1 MPRWLPL
8 PPLRRYPKDA
18 LGPDMLAAF
27 TVLFLGVPQGLAYAT
42 IAGLPPVVG
51 LYAATIPAIV
61 GSLFRS
67 SPLVIAGPTNALSLL
82 VGAGMADKM
91 GVDPVATALTL
102 ALLVG
107 VFQAASGLLRLG
119 ALVDFISTAVVLGYI
134 TGAGVLIG
142 FGQLHNATGTSGPG
156 GRIWVTT
163 RGWLDQ
169 LGEASGMAVGVTLAT
184 VVLVIAARWAE
195 KRGGK
200 RIPGAIVAMG
210 LGLVANLVF
219 GLERHGLA
227 VVSDLAPIP
236 SGFPSLTVPDLS
248 LAPSLIPLAVACA
261 VLSLVESSSV
271 ARSAASRTGSRLD
284 ASTEFFGQ
292 GLANLAAAFF
302 GGYPISGSLAR
313 SSLNERAGARTRM
326 SGVFGGL
333 MMLGALATLGPLL
346 NHTPVA
352 SLAGLMFVVAY
363 DLIDVRRI
371 RAAVRSSHEDAAA
384 FFATMF
390 GTWAFSLDVAI
401 YLGVGISLVLFLRR
415 ARLVRVTELAPE
427 GPRLAEVPEDGAAPP
442 NPIRLLHVEGSLFFG
457 AAGELR
463 EALSRVLAEPSTQ
476 VLVVRLKRAS
486 GLDATTAGMLGEL
499 AELSRAAGHHI
510 VLAGVTARAYEVL
523 QRSGALQ
530 RLGPSNVFQTR
541 SQWFR
546 ALGAGLERAAELC
559 PTGEHAFAAFLAT
572 AKPEDPTG
580 GAGSE
585 HDTAPASTAQN

>member
-18 LGPDMLAAF
+18 LGPDLLAAF

-67 SPLVIAGPTNALSLL
+67 SPLVVAGPTNALSLL
-82 VGAGMADKM
+82 VGAGMAHEL
-91 GVDPVATALTL
+91 GTDPVATALTL

-107 VFQAASGLLRLG
+107 VFQAGSGLLRLG

-156 GRIWVTT
+156 GRIWVTA

-169 LGEASGMAVGVTLAT
+169 LGDASGLAVAVTLAT
-184 VVLVIAARWAE
+184 IAVLLAARWVD
-195 KRGGK
+195 KRTGK
-200 RIPGAIVAMG
+200 RIPGAIVAMS
-210 LGLVANLVF
+210 LGLVANLAF

-227 VVSDLAPIP
+227 VISDLAPIP
-236 SGFPSLTVPDLS
+236 PGFPPLTLPDLS
-248 LAPSLIPLAVACA
+248 LAPTLVPLAVACA

-271 ARSAASRTGSRLD
+271 ARSAASRRGTRLD

-313 SSLNERAGARTRM
+313 SSLNERAGARTRL

-333 MMLGALATLGPLL
+333 MMLVTLATLGSLL

-363 DLIDVRRI
+363 DLIDIDRI
-371 RAAVRSSHEDAAA
+371 RSAVRSSHEDAAA
-384 FFATMF
+384 FFATML

-415 ARLVRVTELAPE
+415 TRLIRVTELVPDGTRLAEAPEDAE
-427 GPRLAEVPEDGAAPP
+427 GPR
-442 NPIRLLHVEGSLFFG
+442 NPVRLLHVEGSLFFG

-463 EALSRVLAEPSTQ
+463 EALGRVISEPTTQ

-486 GLDATTAGMLGEL
+486 GLDATTAAMLGEL
-499 AELSRAAGHHI
+499 AELSRAQGHHI

-523 QRSGALQ
+523 KRSGALA
-530 RLGPSNVFQTR
+530 RLDAKNVFQTR

-546 ALGAGLERAAELC
+546 ALAAGLERAGELC
-559 PTGEHAFAAFLAT
+559 PPGRDAFEAFLES
-572 AKPEDPTG
+572 AKPQDPT
-580 GAGSE
+580 AGE
-585 HDTAPASTAQN
+585 GPRPDPGAQN

>member
-8 PPLRRYPKDA
+8 PPLRRYPKGA
-18 LGPDMLAAF
+18 LGPDLLAAF

-51 LYAATIPAIV
+51 LYAATIPAII

-82 VGAGMADKM
+82 VGAGIANEM
-91 GVDPVATALTL
+91 GTDPVATALTL

-107 VFQAASGLLRLG
+107 ALQAAAGLLRLG

-142 FGQLHNATGTSGPG
+142 FGQLHNATGTSGPS
-156 GRIWVTT
+156 GRIWVTV
-163 RGWLDQ
+163 RGWLDH
-169 LGEASGMAVGVTLAT
+169 LGDASGLAIAVTLT
-184 VVLVIAARWAE
+184 TIGVLVATRWFE
-195 KRGGK
+195 RRTGK
-200 RIPGAIVAMG
+200 RIPGAIVAMS

-236 SGFPSLTVPDLS
+236 SGFPPLTLPDVS
-248 LAPSLIPLAVACA
+248 LAPGLFPLAIACA
-261 VLSLVESSSV
+261 VLSLVESSTV
-271 ARSAASRTGSRLD
+271 ATSAASRTGTRLD

-302 GGYPISGSLAR
+302 GGYPISGSLGR
-313 SSLNERAGARTRM
+313 SALNERTGARTRL
-326 SGVFGGL
+326 SGVLGGL
-333 MMLGALATLGPLL
+333 MMLAVLATLGPLL

-363 DLIDVRRI
+363 DLIDLQRI

-384 FFATMF
+384 FFATML
-390 GTWAFSLDVAI
+390 GTWAFSLDIAI
-401 YLGVGISLVLFLRR
+401 YVGVGISLVLFLRR
-415 ARLVRVTELAPE
+415 ARLIRVTELVPDGMRLSEAPE
-427 GPRLAEVPEDGAAPP
+427 HAGGPA
-442 NPIRLLHVEGSLFFG
+442 NPVRLLQVEGSVFFG

-463 EALSRVLAEPSTQ
+463 EALGRVLHDPATK

-486 GLDATTAGMLGEL
+486 GLDATTAAMLAEL
-499 AELSRAAGHHI
+499 AEFSRAQGQHI

-523 QRSGALQ
+523 ERSGALQ
-530 RLGPSNVFQTR
+530 RLDPKNVFQTR

-546 ALGAGLERAAELC
+546 ALAAGLERAAELS
-559 PTGEHAFAAFLAT
+559 PQAERAFGTFLEN
-572 AKPEDPTG
+572 AKRQDPTDSG
-580 GAGSE
+580 DAEDQDLDSGR
-585 HDTAPASTAQN
+585 PQN